1 MSTNILKAIVN
12 IKNLKEYDLNKIYPP
27 KSEISV
33 VNRIQNVGSGLE
45 TFIKDSFADSFNEVN
60 KIDFHSKYFSYNGNA
75 NNPPDSMLKNG
86 DAIEVKKIKSYKS
99 QIQLNSSFP
108 KNKLYSHDPLIT
120 NACVNCENWKEKD
133 IIYAI
138 GVINDDKQLESLVFI
153 YGDCFAADEEV
164 YLKVKNR
171 LVDTIKEIPDSEET
185 NELGRINN
193 VDPLGIT
200 NLRIRG
206 MWLLKNPF
214 IIFDNIFKFNIKEQK
229 FSLFT
234 LMTKNKFNS
243 FSEEDKEMIINDDEI
258 QYSNVKILDPNNP
271 IKQIDSVL
279 IRFDIK

>member
-1 MSTNILKAIVN
+1 MGTNILKAIIN
-12 IKNLKEYDLNKIYPP
+12 IKNLNQYDLNEIYPP
-27 KSEISV
+27 KSEMSIT
-33 VNRIQNVGSGLE
+33 NRIQNVGSGLE
-45 TFIKDSFADSFNEVN
+45 TFIKDSFSDSFNEIN
-60 KIDFHSKYFSYNGNA
+60 KIDFHSKYFSYCGNA

-120 NACVNCENWKEKD
+120 NACITCEEWDEKD

-138 GVINDDKQLESLVFI
+138 GVINDDKKFESLAFI

-164 YLKVKNR
+164 YLKVKNK
-171 LVDTIKEIPDSEET
+171 LVDTIKDIPDSEET

-193 VDPLGIT
+193 VDPLGVT

-214 IIFDNIFKFNIKEQK
+214 KIFENIFHYDNKKQK
-229 FSLFT
+229 FTLFT
-234 LMTKNKFNS
+234 LMKKDKFES
-243 FSEEDKEMIINDDEI
+243 FSHSDRELIINDDEI
-258 QYSNVKILDPNNP
+258 KYEEVKILDPNNP
-271 IKQIDSVL
+271 IKQIDAIL
-279 IRFDIK
+279 IRFDIQ